1 MKNKYQQIY
10 KKKATKWFLCFS
22 LPALIVYT
30 IFWIAP
36 IVLSIGISFTNW
48 KGITKLSEASFVGLK
63 NYINMAKDDILIK
76 SVCNNLIYGL
86 VIIIVVPLISFIF
99 AYIIETFLT
108 HKMFFRTVT
117 YLPAIIPTIVT
128 VMLWKW
134 IYNPQYGLLNKF
146 LSLIGLDSLAK
157 GWLTNSSTA
166 LLAVTFTSIWKT
178 IPVYFVLF
186 LAALQTVPKELIES
200 ATLDG
205 AGKLKIIKN
214 VTLPSISRITTIVLV
229 LVFIDIFRVFE
240 LVYAMTN
247 GGPGYYNT
255 EMLLTYAYK
264 TTFTNS
270 NAGYGGAMTASIII
284 LVIIST
290 VVLLHKQRNEN
301 D

>member
-1 MKNKYQQIY
+1 MY
-10 KKKATKWFLCFS
+10 KKKAIKWFLCFS

-30 IFWIAP
+30 AFWIVP

-48 KGITKLSEASFVGLK
+48 KGTTKLSEASFVGLK
-63 NYINMAKDDILIK
+63 NYINLTRDDILIK
-76 SVCNNLIYGL
+76 SIGNNLIYGL
-86 VIIIVVPLISFIF
+86 IIIIVVPVVSFIF
-99 AYIIETFLT
+99 AYIVETFLRR
-108 HKMFFRTVT
+108 KIFFRTII

-146 LSLIGLDSLAK
+146 LGLIGLKSLAT

-166 LLAVTFTSIWKT
+166 LFAVTFSSIWKT
-178 IPVYFVLF
+178 VPVYFVLF
-186 LAALQTVPKELIES
+186 LAGLQTVPKDLIES

-205 AGKLKIIKN
+205 AGKLSVIKN

-255 EMLLTYAYK
+255 EMILTYAYK
-264 TTFTNS
+264 TTFANS
-270 NAGYGGAMTASIII
+270 NAGYGMAMTTSIII
-284 LVIIST
+284 IVILFT
-290 VVLLHKQRNEN
+290 ALLLHKQNEAN

>member
-1 MKNKYQQIY
+1 MKNKRQQLH
-10 KKKATKWFLCFS
+10 KKKETKWFLCFS
-22 LPALIVYT
+22 LPALIIYT
-30 IFWIAP
+30 MFWIAP
-36 IVLSIGISFTNW
+36 IVLSIGISFTDW

-63 NYINMAKDDILIK
+63 NYVNLTRDTILIK
-76 SVCNNLIYGL
+76 SAGNNLIYGL
-86 VIIIVVPLISFIF
+86 VIIIVVPIISFIF
-99 AYIIETFLT
+99 AYIIETFLKR
-108 HKMFFRTVT
+108 KMFFRTVT

-146 LSLIGLDSLAK
+146 LSLIGLESLAK

-166 LLAVTFTSIWKT
+166 LLSVSFTSIWKT
-178 IPVYFVLF
+178 VPVYFVLF
-186 LAALQTVPKELIES
+186 LAGLQTVPKDLIES

-214 VTLPSISRITTIVLV
+214 VTLPSISRITTIVMV
-229 LVFIDIFRVFE
+229 LIFIDIFRVFE

-270 NAGYGGAMTASIII
+270 NAGYGMAMTTSIII
-284 LVIIST
+284 LVIIPT
-290 VVLLHKQRNEN
+290 VLLLHKQKDVN